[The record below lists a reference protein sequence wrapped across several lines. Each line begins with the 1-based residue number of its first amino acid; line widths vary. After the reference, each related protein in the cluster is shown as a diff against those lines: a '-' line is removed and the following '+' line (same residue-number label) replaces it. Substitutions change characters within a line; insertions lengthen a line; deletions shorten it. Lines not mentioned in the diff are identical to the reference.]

1 MDKSAFCGA
10 HHIILDILMF
20 SFSHKQLKLSC
31 SASIAHWPDLWWF
44 QVQSSIGHSDY
55 VKRDHALKNLIQP
68 LAGEYGMHN
77 NQPQGRYTDYV
88 NPCWALGGALNISV
102 YRCKYPLRMLTAGL
116 NNDDALYQMHNQG
129 IYASYT

>member
-10 HHIILDILMF
+10 HHVTVDILTF
-20 SFSHKQLKLSC
+20 SFTHKQLKLSC
-31 SASIAHWPDLWWF
+31 SASIAHWPDSWWF

-55 VKRDHALKNLIQP
+55 VKRDQALKNLIQP

-88 NPCWALGGALNISV
+88 NPCWVSGGALNISV
-102 YRCKYPLRMLTAGL
+102 YRCKHPVRMLTAGL
-116 NNDDALYQMHNQG
+116 NNDDVQLHNQG